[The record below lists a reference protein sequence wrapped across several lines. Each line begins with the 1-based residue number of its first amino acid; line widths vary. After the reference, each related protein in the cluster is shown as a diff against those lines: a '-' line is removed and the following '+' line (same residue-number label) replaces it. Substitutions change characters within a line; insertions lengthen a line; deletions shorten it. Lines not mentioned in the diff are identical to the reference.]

1 MTGVHD
7 REMPVTQSS
16 QKVILSRLITG
27 DDGGRRDREIAKI
40 RIFKLKLLSTFSR

>member
-7 REMPVTQSS
+7 RDTPVTQSS

-27 DDGGRRDREIAKI
+27 DDGGRGDHEMAEKCQ
-40 RIFKLKLLSTFSR
+40 